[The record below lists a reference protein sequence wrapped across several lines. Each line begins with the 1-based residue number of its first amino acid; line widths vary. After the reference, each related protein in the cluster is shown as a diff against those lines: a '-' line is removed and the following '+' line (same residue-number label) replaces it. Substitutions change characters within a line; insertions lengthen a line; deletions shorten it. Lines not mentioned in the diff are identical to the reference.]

1 MMPTNIEKNSV
12 VSEEGHELMVYS
24 GRKLG
29 QYADLE
35 LLKSLFQ
42 NKTPDLNVKYI
53 LINVHDQQ
61 SQH

>member
-1 MMPTNIEKNSV
+1 MS
-12 VSEEGHELMVYS
+12 LWFFS